1 MLESQSQSQSLDQQ
15 EDPINSDTDPESE
28 PPESL
33 EARKHKLRML
43 LPLLTCSRDVDSIA
57 VITSSVAKLIDFM
70 EDFSVIK
77 LSRQIGNV
85 PTTSSRH
92 SIRHKIHNNK
102 TGQSVQKQIALHKHQ
117 NINLGTVT
125 SNNIKFHLNVY
136 CLKNPGSGTSALDWR
151 PFTTCGRVVIAAAMN
166 LARMLQCGRARQLK
180 IAYEK
185 YSLSDVNDQM
195 NKEEITNYLDEK
207 IEKEENRRDRTPHWI
222 SGGEVF
228 YLKSDTTKYAEI
240 SACKTDALPFFRDF
254 ELSFTLVSLGILGCG
269 EIWERSLEM
278 TDKELARSANLTTR
292 DLKVEAQTIWAHK
305 AFTLTA
311 AGTKHDFV
319 KHKNFDY
326 IPKEDLFRDLERN
339 CDAIFKDA
347 ESDFAVWLEKAG
359 KHNIANVLRCFQ
371 NCSPGD
377 INNSNHQEDY
387 ESGRGDLF
395 DEGVRVTVDDALS
408 FQMNDVRKM
417 LVPASAVCATKESA
431 DRTSAKGDEGNSV
444 SEIKSGEESN
454 DDEDY
459 DEDEGDFV
467 SNLSIPKSLVGRY
480 SLLLNDKLATYHTGK
495 MELERVPFGEG
506 SDSAAAFKFVRTG
519 QQQSELFQLYVTAVK
534 NTKYAGYLKNISC
547 LSKMEKA
554 SYGLMQPVINDRN
567 GNYRGAMNKCLDTLV
582 NLDFGEK
589 SESEILSRRFCLRL
603 ECFRVL
609 DTLNP
614 MDAKMHRVDFPVLD
628 IEVLVVSKGKI
639 LRNYCRTL
647 NTAKQVIT
655 KIFSSSKKT
664 ECLDDAQKMSPE
676 AKMVVQY
683 CSEIIAFDLGTPSG
697 YSRMGPIMKAL
708 TGEVEDMRKIGVHF
722 PSNGILVAKLT
733 DSDRERTGLTHG
745 LIPSVW
751 NFNYLD
757 GARTKILRALNIL
770 DDMENGESVNTQQAK
785 LTIDLVDRTRK
796 QLGSRIFR
804 YERNNKDRDLAAWQL
819 FVSEIISGAI
829 SKDQK
834 MNAFDAID
842 HGAFVNIAKDDE
854 QNGTEKLEKIL
865 DGLASIFWICYDW
878 EWRSDVLNSTP
889 FNNWTGYDPEQQLS
903 GLNAWPRSVNTF
915 KSTFL
920 HADRTILDLNK
931 QPRIISDLGK

>member
-454 DDEDY
+454 E
-459 DEDEGDFV
+459 DEDEDEDDFSV
-467 SNLSIPKSLVGRY
+467 
-480 SLLLNDKLATYHTGK
+480 
-495 MELERVPFGEG
+495 
-506 SDSAAAFKFVRTG
+506 AAAKAMLEAVVKARKSCDCGHCFEDIHPQDLV
-519 QQQSELFQLYVTAVK
+519 QQQEGWAQEFT
-534 NTKYAGYLKNISC
+534 
-547 LSKMEKA
+547 
-554 SYGLMQPVINDRN
+554 YGND
-567 GNYRGAMNKCLDTLV
+567 
-582 NLDFGEK
+582 
-589 SESEILSRRFCLRL
+589 LRV
-603 ECFRVL
+603 R
-609 DTLNP
+609 
-614 MDAKMHRVDFPVLD
+614 
-628 IEVLVVSKGKI
+628 
-639 LRNYCRTL
+639 
-647 NTAKQVIT
+647 Q
-655 KIFSSSKKT
+655 
-664 ECLDDAQKMSPE
+664 
-676 AKMVVQY
+676 
-683 CSEIIAFDLGTPSG
+683 
-697 YSRMGPIMKAL
+697 
-708 TGEVEDMRKIGVHF
+708 
-722 PSNGILVAKLT
+722 
-733 DSDRERTGLTHG
+733 
-745 LIPSVW
+745 
-751 NFNYLD
+751 
-757 GARTKILRALNIL
+757 
-770 DDMENGESVNTQQAK
+770 
-785 LTIDLVDRTRK
+785 
-796 QLGSRIFR
+796 
-804 YERNNKDRDLAAWQL
+804 RDLAAEAPDGCDLDNGRLLPAAKKLLAAAGVEYQAGQSLVLLWKRPGTPAQL
-819 FVSEIISGAI
+819 WHVDRYLAA
-829 SKDQK
+829 QK
-834 MNAFDAID
+834 QIQNTIVPITEWRRADTLRGGKLDDVEYAYHGGSQSV
-842 HGAFVNIAKDDE
+842 HGAAGLRQPGMPYTFRGDQVHRGAANPSEDDRYALFLTTATNDE
-854 QNGTEKLEKIL
+854 DGTQGVTLVKWVQGRRKKKAGGKYEEGGGYTIVDRPRRLSQRALDQMASRDHPLRATDFAAGLCGEDLREPSCPVGQRPGPQQKEFRGADQVSATYQQVVVETFDMRGSAPQREGQCFLPAVTFAAGTVRATHPVWRDLATDVSFEDIKSQVYRQGYVLTDHYFSTPVDFFTKVTTGMWVMWCEFRGCPHWLAYSGWNAALYEPALDRLLLLDRGDFADEGRIDQALAKLEISAMVCYGQLWCKVASAGRKKRRRGGGRGGGKRPRQ
-865 DGLASIFWICYDW
+865 DGS
-878 EWRSDVLNSTP
+878 
-889 FNNWTGYDPEQQLS
+889 
-903 GLNAWPRSVNTF
+903 
-915 KSTFL
+915 
-920 HADRTILDLNK
+920 
-931 QPRIISDLGK
+931 